1 MNPLLICNQVSYC
14 MVNLLLIN
22 ESHSRSV
29 PWVNDNLLYQYSCLN
44 SCRIKR
50 KPVIATQSYMYN
62 PLLIHKVYG
71 QIWQEVVQL
80 SLVNDY
86 LVLSYHIHCPKQENH
101 IISTIPKSNHQIAVA
116 DPGFPRRGRNH
127 KGGSANLLF
136 GQIFPKN
143 CMKTKEIGLRET
155 SLMPPSLDPPMDLVA
170 IGVRLGPNRII
181 RNLNCKS
188 IKPYNFFLLK

>member
-29 PWVNDNLLYQYSCLN
+29 PWVNDNLLCQYSCLN

-50 KPVIATQSYMYN
+50 KPVIATQSYN
-62 PLLIHKVYG
+62 PVLIHKVYS

-86 LVLSYHIHCPKQENH
+86 LVLSYHMQCPKQENH

-116 DPGFPRRGRNH
+116 DPGFPRRGSNPR
-127 KGGSANLLF
+127 GGALTYYLAKFSPKTSWKRKKLDWGKRPSCHPPWIRQWTGLQLVSDWD
-136 GQIFPKN
+136 QI
-143 CMKTKEIGLRET
+143 E
-155 SLMPPSLDPPMDLVA
+155 
-170 IGVRLGPNRII
+170 
-181 RNLNCKS
+181 
-188 IKPYNFFLLK
+188 